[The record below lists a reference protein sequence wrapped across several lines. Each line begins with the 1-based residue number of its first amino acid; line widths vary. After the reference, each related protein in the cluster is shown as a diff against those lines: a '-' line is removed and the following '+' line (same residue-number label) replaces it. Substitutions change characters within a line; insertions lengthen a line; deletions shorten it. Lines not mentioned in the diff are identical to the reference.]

1 MLETLVYLNM
11 PFFPFIPDRLIGH
24 CSLRNTNS
32 GIKKGHW
39 TRILKGFLDPILILN
54 WIFIA
59 GGKLQP
65 LGTLVASFVK

>member
-11 PFFPFIPDRLIGH
+11 QFFSFIPDHLIGD
-24 CSLRNTNS
+24 CSLRTTNL
-32 GIKKGHW
+32 GIKKEHW
-39 TRILKGFLDPILILN
+39 KRILMGFLDLILILN

>member
-11 PFFPFIPDRLIGH
+11 PFSPLIPDHLIGH

-32 GIKKGHW
+32 GIKKEHW
-39 TRILKGFLDPILILN
+39 TRILMVFLDPILILN

-59 GGKLQP
+59 EGKLQP
-65 LGTLVASFVK
+65 LGTLVALFVK